1 VIILRRIS
9 LPFPSFL
16 TGWLAL
22 DLGELPTP
30 LLPGRPVAFGTSL
43 AEVTDRAWADLAERG
58 LASGDRLSEAFEG
71 TLRLLATATVRYYA
85 FFHEGAGDTRSALV
99 AGAALVATVDGDTV
113 TLRPRRGVRGPQ
125 ALVDELPS
133 MPKGTGEAL
142 SAPADELSR
151 APGIVTAVRPTG
163 TAARMRRLLAQPRT
177 GGGQLYVSR
186 RTADGHHRVC
196 GRPLSYVDVAGGR
209 YLAVEHEARDGSWWR
224 TLAPADPALLV
235 QRLRTLLPG

>member
-1 VIILRRIS
+1 MIIPRRIT

-16 TGWLAL
+16 TAWLAL
-22 DLGELPTP
+22 DLGEVPTP
-30 LLPGRPVAFGTSL
+30 LLPGRLVAFGTSL
-43 AEVTDRAWADLAERG
+43 AEVTDRAWADLAERE
-58 LASGDRLSEAFEG
+58 LAAGDRLTEAFEG
-71 TLRLLATATVRYYA
+71 TLRLLATANVRYYA
-85 FFHEGAGDTRSALV
+85 FFHERDGDTRSVLV

-113 TLRPRRGVRGPQ
+113 TLRPRRGVPGPQ

-133 MPKGTGEAL
+133 TPKGTGEAL

-177 GGGQLYVSR
+177 GGGQLYASR
-186 RTADGHHRVC
+186 RSADGHHRAC
-196 GRPLSYVDVAGGR
+196 DHPMSYVDIAGGR
-209 YLAVEHEARDGSWWR
+209 YLAIEHEARDGSRWR
-224 TLAPADPALLV
+224 TLAPADPALMV